1 MVGSEQ
7 RGSNIEGL
15 FFDTT
20 GVTSLTGVEI
30 RAPMSHGEK
39 LQRNSP
45 TPQVRRDEH
54 GYPILR
60 SIAASA
66 HSG

>member
-7 RGSNIEGL
+7 RGSKIEGL

-45 TPQVRRDEH
+45 T
-54 GYPILR
+54 
-60 SIAASA
+60 AS
-66 HSG
+66 